1 MGISCFKLALLISYL
16 RLVQDT
22 SFRVYRMVVWLAFAF
37 VFLAHLGCTLSLIFA
52 CQPVSRDPALADTL
66 PQRDMLTT
74 AQVQKSWQPTL
85 PGTCIPDG
93 PSFTGYAVVTIVSD
107 IMVAL
112 LPIPV
117 LLKINISRQKKLGLI
132 GIFALGLFTTICSI
146 MRYLQ
151 INEIQYGDHDSTML
165 VVWGVIEF
173 NVGVS
178 ASSPQFCIQ
187 LANDILEHD
196 FISALPGACVY
207 AQGQGVPHRAIEVRL
222 RLQPGQ
228 QPQHRRPITRARV
241 HQEQKGCIC
250 LIIKPYFIEDRR
262 CQ

>member
-1 MGISCFKLALLISYL
+1 M
-16 RLVQDT
+16 
-22 SFRVYRMVVWLAFAF
+22 
-37 VFLAHLGCTLSLIFA
+37 
-52 CQPVSRDPALADTL
+52 
-66 PQRDMLTT
+66 
-74 AQVQKSWQPTL
+74 QKSWIPST

-117 LLKINISRQKKLGLI
+117 LLKINITRQKKLGLI

-151 INEIQYGDHDSTML
+151 INEIQFGDHDSTML

-178 ASSPQFCIQ
+178 
-187 LANDILEHD
+187 D
-196 FISALPGACVY
+196 FPISC
-207 AQGQGVPHRAIEVRL
+207 
-222 RLQPGQ
+222 
-228 QPQHRRPITRARV
+228 QHW
-241 HQEQKGCIC
+241 
-250 LIIKPYFIEDRR
+250 KPRN
-262 CQ
+262 